1 VTSSRTFSLQSG
13 LFRLSGGDRRVVI
26 LLQRSRAGGKGATS
40 PPAMGFLRRH
50 SRGVLILA
58 AGLLA
63 SALTYHP

>member
-1 VTSSRTFSLQSG
+1 VA
-13 LFRLSGGDRRVVI
+13 I

-40 PPAMGFLRRH
+40 PPAMDFLRRH
-50 SRGVLILA
+50 SRGMLILA